1 MTNEEKLIK
10 NKLTMLELAD
20 YLDNVSKAC
29 KITGYSRDTFYRV
42 KEQYDSGGIEAI
54 KEANRRKPNLK
65 NRMALE
71 IEEKILKMALEQPA
85 WGHQRTANE
94 LKQEGVIV
102 SASGVRWVWLRHGL
116 NNFKLRLKN
125 LEEHVAK
132 TGEVLTEN
140 QLVAL
145 EQAKLTKEAHG
156 EIETHHPGFLGAQDT
171 VYIGYIKGVGK
182 IYQQTF
188 VDTYSQVAEAK
199 LYEQKV
205 PLTAADVLND
215 KVLPFYKKQNV
226 DLLRILTDRGTE
238 YCGRDDTHPYELFL
252 AINDIEHT
260 KTKARSPQ
268 TNGICE
274 RLNRTMQD
282 EFYKVVFRKK
292 IYTTIEEL
300 QTDLDLWL
308 TSYNHRRTN
317 QGKNCKGRTP
327 MRTFIEDKYLAIE
340 KNLSAKE
347 LDKSDS
353 ENSIETGVSIQNL
366 TEDISD
372 LAA

>member
-1 MTNEEKLIK
+1 MTNEEKLIR
-10 NKLTMLELAD
+10 NKLSMLELAD
-20 YLDNVSKAC
+20 YLDNVSQAC

-42 KEQYDSGGIEAI
+42 KEQYEAGGIEAL
-54 KEANRRKPNLK
+54 KEANKKKPNLK
-65 NRMALE
+65 NRMSKE
-71 IEEKILKMALEQPA
+71 IEDRILQMALEQPA
-85 WGHQRTANE
+85 WGHQRTSNE
-94 LKQEGVIV
+94 LKQEGIIV
-102 SASGVRWVWLRHGL
+102 SPSGVRSAWLRNGL
-116 NNFKLRLKN
+116 NNFKLRLKH

-145 EQAKLTKEAHG
+145 EQATVTKEAHG

-188 VDTYSQVAEAK
+188 VDTYSQVVDAK

-205 PLTAADVLND
+205 PLTAADILND
-215 KVLPFYKKQNV
+215 KVIPFYQKHNV

-238 YCGRDDTHPYELFL
+238 YCGRDDVHPYELFL

-274 RLNRTMQD
+274 RVNRTMQD
-282 EFYKVVFRKK
+282 EFYRVVFRKK
-292 IYTTIEEL
+292 IYTTVQEL

-308 TSYNHRRTN
+308 TSYNNKRTN

-327 MRTFIEDKYLAIE
+327 MQTFLEDKHLADV
-340 KNLSAKE
+340 KNLSVRK
-347 LDKSDS
+347 LDESDS
-353 ENSIETGVSIQNL
+353 QNLIETK
-366 TEDISD
+366 ISVED
-372 LAA
+372 LAQDNQILAA